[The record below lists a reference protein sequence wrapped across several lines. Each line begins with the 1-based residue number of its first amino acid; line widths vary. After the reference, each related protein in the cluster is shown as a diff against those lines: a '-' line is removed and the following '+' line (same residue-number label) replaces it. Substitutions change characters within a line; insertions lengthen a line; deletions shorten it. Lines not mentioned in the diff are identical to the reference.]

1 MEIKFECESLLI
13 FKRRVRGEA
22 DGFLALVYEYSR
34 LFHTFLAASLANGG
48 GYGEHISC
56 FPD

>member
-1 MEIKFECESLLI
+1 MEIKFDGESLLT
-13 FKRRVRGEA
+13 FERWVRGEA

-34 LFHTFLAASLANGG
+34 LFHYILAASLADGG